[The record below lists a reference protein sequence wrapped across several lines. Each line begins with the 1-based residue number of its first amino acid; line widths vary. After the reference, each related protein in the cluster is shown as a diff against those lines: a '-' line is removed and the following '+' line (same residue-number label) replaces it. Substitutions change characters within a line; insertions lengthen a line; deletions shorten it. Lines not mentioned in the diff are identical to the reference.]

1 MERIKSLFA
10 RTLIALIVLA
20 GIGFGILAV
29 GFAIALGGA
38 LALALR
44 LAGPGLSAK
53 AEWRAETPPEDEA
66 GAEPAAA

>member
-10 RTLIALIVLA
+10 KTLIALIVLA
-20 GIGFGILAV
+20 GIGFDILAV

-44 LAGPGLSAK
+44 LAGPGLSAT